1 MVVQDER
8 LITLN
13 LLNLEIMGSTIAII
27 GLSIFIL
34 TSYRAKNIILNSY
47 LNSGY
52 CPSTLPLDVAA
63 LAGRVFLVSA
73 GLLAAYTTTIRLNQL
88 TQKLSLR
95 ERQIGTLIPNVWLT
109 IGTWTSLF
117 GGVIALVGD
126 YKRTQQTPRVPI
138 E

>member
-34 TSYRAKNIILNSY
+34 TSYRAKNIILNS
-47 LNSGY
+47 
-52 CPSTLPLDVAA
+52 
-63 LAGRVFLVSA
+63 
-73 GLLAAYTTTIRLNQL
+73 
-88 TQKLSLR
+88 
-95 ERQIGTLIPNVWLT
+95 
-109 IGTWTSLF
+109 

-126 YKRTQQTPRVPI
+126 YKRTQQSPRFRVPI